1 MATLARTQA
10 VVVTDRRRPGP
21 DLFLTAAM
29 VVLSGLGLLMVY
41 TASRPL
47 LTLQGDDPQG
57 LVRRQLIFVGIGL
70 VCFVVSSLIDYRLLK
85 TLVPAGYIISVL
97 ALVAVLFTRP
107 VNGAQSWFQ
116 LGFVQIQ
123 PSEIGKVALILTLAA
138 VLAPAHSRG
147 LSWRRLLLA
156 VVLAAIPMALIFR
169 QPDFGT
175 MMVWGFIA
183 LIMLYAGGASMRQFF
198 LLTASAIA
206 GGWALFQARGLADYQ
221 MSRLTS
227 FLDPTADPQQ
237 AGWNRLQSELAIGSG
252 DLFGKGLFHGT
263 QTELSYVPS
272 QPTDFIFTAVGEQLG
287 FVGAGL
293 VLVLFLVIVWRLLVI
308 AARARDAFGGL
319 IAVGVA
325 AFIVVH
331 TFVNVGMTIG
341 IMPVTGLP
349 LPFMSYGGS
358 FYVTTAIALGLAH
371 SVWRRRTPVPG
382 NRFLD

>member
-1 MATLARTQA
+1 M
-10 VVVTDRRRPGP
+10 
-21 DLFLTAAM
+21 
-29 VVLSGLGLLMVY
+29 
-41 TASRPL
+41 
-47 LTLQGDDPQG
+47 
-57 LVRRQLIFVGIGL
+57 
-70 VCFVVSSLIDYRLLK
+70 
-85 TLVPAGYIISVL
+85 
-97 ALVAVLFTRP
+97 
-107 VNGAQSWFQ
+107 
-116 LGFVQIQ
+116 
-123 PSEIGKVALILTLAA
+123 
-138 VLAPAHSRG
+138 
-147 LSWRRLLLA
+147 
-156 VVLAAIPMALIFR
+156 
-169 QPDFGT
+169 
-175 MMVWGFIA
+175 
-183 LIMLYAGGASMRQFF
+183 
-198 LLTASAIA
+198 LTASAIA

-221 MSRLTS
+221 ITRLTS

-252 DLFGKGLFHGT
+252 ELFGKGLFHGT
-263 QTELSYVPS
+263 QTELSYVPA

-325 AFIVVH
+325 SFIVVH

-358 FYVTTAIALGLAH
+358 FYVTTAVALGLAH